1 MRDVVQDPLSEEEFA
16 QIIVDRE
23 GHPRVPFTLVGKDAV
38 LGFDP
43 IRFKEYRDASPD
55 APVIAHVRR
64 SDESSDQLLAHLR
77 AEGVPHATRDV
88 DEDPMSVEELWGLL
102 TIPGRNVKTPYTVV
116 GDELVLGYDIPK
128 LERVLG
134 LVKQ

>member
-1 MRDVVQDPLSEEEFA
+1 MRDVVQEPLSEEEFA
-16 QIIVDRE
+16 KIIVDRD
-23 GHPRVPFTLVGKDAV
+23 GHPRVPFTMVGKDAV

-43 IRFKEYRDASPD
+43 IRFREYYDASPN
-55 APVIAHVRR
+55 APVIAHVRKGDA
-64 SDESSDQLLAHLR
+64 SCDQLLAYLR
-77 AEGVPHATRDV
+77 AEGIPHALRDV
-88 DEDPMSVEELWGLL
+88 DEDPLSIEELWRLL

-134 LVKQ
+134 LVNA

>member
-43 IRFKEYRDASPD
+43 IRLREYRDASPE
-55 APVIAHVRR
+55 APVIAHVR
-64 SDESSDQLLAHLR
+64 DGDISSSHLLDHLR
-77 AEGVPHATRDV
+77 SEGIPHAVRDL
-88 DEDPMSVEELWGLL
+88 DMDPISIEELWRLL
-102 TIPGRNVKTPYTVV
+102 TIPGRNIKTPYTVV

-134 LVKQ
+134 LVRV

>member
-1 MRDVVQDPLSEEEFA
+1 MRDVVQEPLSEEEFA
-16 QIIVDRE
+16 KIIVDRD
-23 GHPRVPFTLVGKDAV
+23 GHPRVPFSMVGKDAV

-43 IRFKEYRDASPD
+43 IRFREYYDASSN
-55 APVIAHVRR
+55 APVIAHVRKG
-64 SDESSDQLLAHLR
+64 DVSSDQLLTYLR
-77 AEGVPHATRDV
+77 AEGIPHAVRDV
-88 DEDPMSVEELWGLL
+88 DEDPLSIEELWHLL

-134 LVKQ
+134 LVNA

>member
-16 QIIVDRE
+16 AIIVDRD
-23 GHPRVPFTLVGKDAV
+23 GHPRVPFTMVGKDAV

-43 IRFKEYRDASPD
+43 IRFREYYDASPN
-55 APVIAHVRR
+55 APVIAHVRPG
-64 SDESSDQLLAHLR
+64 DISSDQLLAYLH
-77 AEGVPHATRDV
+77 AEGIDHAIRNV
-88 DEDPMSVEELWGLL
+88 DEDPLSTEELWYLL

-134 LVKQ
+134 LVNA